1 MPHPN
6 EPMTITLSP
15 EISRRVRRKID
26 ENGYVDAEDVIQDA
40 LDALE
45 PNDPELE
52 RWLREEVVPVC
63 EELDRDPGQV
73 LTLDESG
80 EALKAEYARFLKA
93 G

>member
-63 EELDRDPGQV
+63 KELDRDPTQV
-73 LTLDESG
+73 LTLEESG
-80 EALKAEYARFLKA
+80 EALKVEYARFLKA